1 MVLGTQVPGRVG
13 RCQENLFVFLAY
25 RVWLGGIVGVST
37 GEEEVV
43 TEEKKT
49 GGEILDELNA
59 LGEQLAQ
66 AVKALWDSEDAR
78 KVRQEIGDGFVGL
91 GHQVDE
97 AMKTAK
103 ESEAAKEFETKVK
116 QTVDK
121 ARESDVAGQVQEGLV
136 TGLRQLNEE
145 LSKWLGSAASREAP
159 EAEAAGDAET
169 EAGV

>member
-1 MVLGTQVPGRVG
+1 
-13 RCQENLFVFLAY
+13 
-25 RVWLGGIVGVST
+25 
-37 GEEEVV
+37 V

-59 LGEQLAQ
+59 LGEQLAR
-66 AVKALWDSEDAR
+66 AVKSLWDSEDAR
-78 KVRQEIGDGFVGL
+78 KVRQEIGDGFVEL

-103 ESEAAKEFETKVK
+103 ESEAANEFETKVK

-145 LSKWLGSAASREAP
+145 LSKWLSSAAPRETP
-159 EAEAAGDAET
+159 EAEAAGDTET
-169 EAGV
+169 EAGA

>member
-159 EAEAAGDAET
+159 DADAAGDAET